1 MGKLPASLLSI
12 VFQLFLI
19 APIFAE
25 DDVRRVQEAL
35 HKRHLF
41 YGNPNGQIT
50 PALTR
55 AVAHYQEIKGFPSTG
70 IIDFQTRASLGLVEP
85 EPRIANIP
93 FVVESSERVLG
104 PNGEQLPTS
113 ASETLMTVERAAAI
127 ERAIQEENHAVAA
140 LAGTAVETVEP
151 DVVPAKRQT
160 RKRPRRIQP
169 QKESNPFML
178 ALHTV
183 DRALK
188 YLRGDEDPRKKRA
201 SSKRL

>member
-55 AVAHYQEIKGFPSTG
+55 AVAHYQEIKGFPRTG
-70 IIDFQTRASLGLVEP
+70 IIDFQTRASLGLVKP
-85 EPRIANIP
+85 EPRMANTP
-93 FVVESSERVLG
+93 FVVETSERVRG
-104 PNGEQLPTS
+104 ANGEQLPTS
-113 ASETLMTVERAAAI
+113 PSETLMTVERAAAI
-127 ERAIQEENHAVAA
+127 ERAFQEENHAVAA
-140 LAGTAVETVEP
+140 LAGTAIETVAL
-151 DVVPAKRQT
+151 DAVPAKHQT